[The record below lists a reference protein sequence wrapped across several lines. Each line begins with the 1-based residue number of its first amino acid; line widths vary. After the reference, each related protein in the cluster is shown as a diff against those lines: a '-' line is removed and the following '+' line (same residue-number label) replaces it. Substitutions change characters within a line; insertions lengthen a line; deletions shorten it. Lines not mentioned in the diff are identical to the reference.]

1 MDYSPSFQPTTAETD
16 ERFVQLAKQLENE
29 RAYRAALSEILGIIS
44 RSSSDLQPVLD
55 TIVATATRLCGA
67 EKATIR
73 RRSGDAY
80 PMVAEHGFSPEQRAY
95 MEKNPVAAGPGTVV
109 GWAAET
115 RKPVYVPDVEADP
128 GFTQM
133 DLAKGAGFRAGLA
146 VPLLREGEIIGV
158 LTLAHSKSDTF
169 TADHIERAQT
179 FADQAV
185 IAIENAHLFK
195 AEQTRTAELT
205 ESLKQQTATADVLKT
220 ISRSA
225 FDLQP
230 VLDALVASAA
240 KLCDAPMVAIH
251 VQRDNHLP
259 GRARFGYTPQMIEGL
274 GKIGQIMGRGSL
286 AGRVFSEAHAVH
298 IADVVGDAEYTFHDF
313 VRITGARS
321 MLGVPLL
328 REGQPI
334 GLISLYRTEV
344 RGFTPR
350 QIELLETFADHAVI
364 AIENARLFE
373 AEQARTKELAQSV
386 ADLKA
391 LGEVSRAVNT
401 SLELEP
407 VLASILSHATQIS
420 GQISGSGGGAIY
432 VRTPED
438 RFVLEAGHNMPPDL
452 MAAARGQMIG
462 LDDEIIGKC
471 ARERRSVEVMDVDD
485 IHGYRLEDVLHKGGV
500 RSLLAVPLIHRD
512 EALGVLVVRRQR
524 SGILAAET
532 VELLQTFANQSA
544 TAIYNARLF
553 KEIGE
558 KSRQVELASQHKS
571 QFLATMSH
579 EIRTPMNAVIGMSG
593 LLLDTKLDAEQREYA
608 NTIRDSGDAL
618 LTIIN
623 DILDFSKIEA
633 GRMDIETQ
641 PFDVRECVESALD
654 LVAPRAA
661 EKHLEIAYQIV
672 GEVPPVIEG
681 DLTRLRQI
689 LLNLL
694 SNAVKFT
701 ATGEVVLTVTS
712 KPLPPN
718 RHEVEFAVRDTGIG
732 IAPDVMSRLFQ
743 SFSQADSS
751 TTRKYGGT
759 GLGLAISKRLTELM
773 GGRMWARSA
782 GVGRGTTFSFTIA
795 AEVGTLASTPSRELI
810 GVQSELA
817 GKRLL
822 IVDDNAT
829 NRRILSL
836 QCSKWG
842 MVTRDTGAPPA
853 AIAMVEAG
861 ETFALAILD
870 MHMPG
875 MDGRELAQ
883 ALRGKAPKLPLVLFS
898 SLGRREQAADDT
910 LFAAHLS
917 KPLRQS
923 QLFDTL
929 VDLLSHE
936 PEMKL
941 PEAKPNP
948 PQLDPEMARWHPLRI
963 LVAEDNVV
971 NQKLAIRM
979 LQKLGYRADLA
990 SNGIEAVQSVERQTY
1005 DVVLMDVQMPEMD
1018 GLEATRVLTRR
1029 MPPARRPR
1037 IVAMTAN
1044 AMEGDREMC
1053 MAAGMDD
1060 YVSKPIRPN
1069 KLAEALLQVRPA
1081 ENSAR

>member
-1 MDYSPSFQPTTAETD
+1 MDYSPSQPTTAATD
-16 ERFVQLAKQLENE
+16 ELFQQLAKQLEDE

-73 RRSGDAY
+73 RRSGEVY
-80 PMVAEHGFSPEQRAY
+80 PMVAEHGFSPEQRAH

-109 GWAAET
+109 GQAAES
-115 RKPVYVPDVEADP
+115 RKPIYVADVEADP
-128 GFTQM
+128 DFRQM
-133 DLAKGAGFRAGLA
+133 DLAKAAGFRAGLA
-146 VPLLREGEIIGV
+146 VPLLREGDVIGV
-158 LTLAHSKSDTF
+158 LTLAHSKPYPF
-169 TADHIERAQT
+169 TAGHIERAQT

-185 IAIENAHLFK
+185 IAIENARLFK

-220 ISRSA
+220 ISRSV

-259 GRARFGYTPQMIEGL
+259 GRARFGYTPQMIEDL
-274 GKIGQIMGRGSL
+274 GKIGQVMGRGSL
-286 AGRVFSEAHAVH
+286 AGRVISEARAVH
-298 IADVVGDAEYTFHDF
+298 IPDVAADAEYTFHDF

-328 REGQPI
+328 REGRPI
-334 GLISLYRTEV
+334 GLTSLYRTEA
-344 RGFTPR
+344 RGFAPR
-350 QIELLETFADHAVI
+350 QIELMETFADHAVI

-373 AEQARTKELAQSV
+373 AEQANTKELAQSL

-420 GQISGSGGGAIY
+420 GSGSGAIY

-452 MAAARGQMIG
+452 MVAARGQTIG
-462 LDDEIIGKC
+462 VDDEIIGKC
-471 ARERRSVEVMDVDD
+471 ARERRSVEVMDLDD
-485 IHGYRLEDVLHKGGV
+485 IHGYPLADVLHKGGV
-500 RSLLAVPLIHRD
+500 RLAVPLIHRD

-524 SGILAAET
+524 SVPFPAET
-532 VELLQTFANQSA
+532 VELLQTFANQSV

-553 KEIGE
+553 KEIEE

-633 GRMDIETQ
+633 GRMDVETQ

-654 LVAPRAA
+654 LVAPRAV
-661 EKHLEIAYQIV
+661 EKRLEVAYQFV

-701 ATGEVVLTVTS
+701 ELGEVVLTVTS

-718 RHEVEFAVRDTGIG
+718 RHKVEFAVRDTGIG

-743 SFSQADSS
+743 SFSQADTS

-759 GLGLAISKRLTELM
+759 GLGLAISKRLAELM
-773 GGRMWARSA
+773 GGRMWAHSA
-782 GVGRGTTFSFTIA
+782 GVGRGSTFSFTIA
-795 AEVGTLASTPSRELI
+795 AEVGTIASTHSRELI

-853 AIAMVEAG
+853 AIAMIEAG

-875 MDGRELAQ
+875 MDGRELAR

-898 SLGRREQAADDT
+898 SLGRREQTVEDT
-910 LFAAHLS
+910 LFSAHLS

-929 VDLLSHE
+929 VNLLSTE
-936 PEMKL
+936 PETKL
-941 PEAKPNP
+941 PESKPTA

-1018 GLEATRVLTRR
+1018 GLEATRALTRR
-1029 MPPARRPR
+1029 MPPGRRPR

-1060 YVSKPIRPN
+1060 YVSKPIRPD
-1069 KLAEALLQVRPA
+1069 KLAEALLQVRPV
-1081 ENSAR
+1081 ENNAR